1 MLALTK
7 TTEYH
12 KSQTVAFT
20 FCPKN
25 FEKMSD
31 SERYVSQTETEDRV
45 TLLFA
50 REVAGISPRT
60 TDLSLE
66 LVITY
71 KYLALILTRQVR

>member
-31 SERYVSQTETEDRV
+31 SERYVSQTETEESPF
-45 TLLFA
+45 FA
-50 REVAGISPRT
+50 REVVGISPRT